1 MSKRPDSD
9 YAGTKMMATDFELK
23 SALIDSAAGSPNT
36 DKAYRQAREH
46 FKSNGGL
53 LPATEEM
60 VDRYVRTFAGELSV
74 NTLQLRVA
82 AIAKWHQEFGFP
94 DPTKGKVKRTMK
106 GIRALF
112 NKAPKKALPIAIEK
126 LRKMIDYLDTAERA
140 AISAGDFAKQ
150 LAASRNRALV
160 LIGFWRAF
168 RSDELSRIEAH
179 NITVIPD
186 RDMRIFLRKTKHD
199 RDALG
204 QEFIVP
210 ALIELCPVRAYTHW
224 LEDSG
229 IHYGPVFRPITRWG
243 RMADEGLSSSAIG
256 PILRRV
262 AEAAG
267 VEQRYTSHSFRHGFA
282 NWAIDEGW
290 DLISMMRYVGWK
302 SVQNAQGYVQPKF
315 NFGKL
320 AIGQPASLSAPRWEP
335 GHGEVFPG
343 IVERLEGDE

>member
-1 MSKRPDSD
+1 QK
-9 YAGTKMMATDFELK
+9 
-23 SALIDSAAGSPNT
+23 
-36 DKAYRQAREH
+36 
-46 FKSNGGL
+46 
-53 LPATEEM
+53 
-60 VDRYVRTFAGELSV
+60 VDPLY
-74 NTLQLRVA
+74 
-82 AIAKWHQEFGFP
+82 
-94 DPTKGKVKRTMK
+94 
-106 GIRALF
+106 
-112 NKAPKKALPIAIEK
+112 
-126 LRKMIDYLDTAERA
+126 
-140 AISAGDFAKQ
+140 
-150 LAASRNRALV
+150 
-160 LIGFWRAF
+160 
-168 RSDELSRIEAH
+168 

-343 IVERLEGDE
+343 IVERLEDDE